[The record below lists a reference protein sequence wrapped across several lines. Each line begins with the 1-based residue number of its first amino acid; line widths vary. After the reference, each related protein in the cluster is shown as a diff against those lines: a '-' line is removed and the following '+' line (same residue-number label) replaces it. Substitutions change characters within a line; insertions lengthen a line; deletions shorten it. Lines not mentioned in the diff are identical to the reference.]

1 MRRLQLDE
9 IGTLKNCHRLRNVNL
24 EYAIAAMLRTRTRVA
39 FGADGSRACERVRA
53 VAHATGATAFA
64 PCVRLKVPCRRC
76 AHGAEARSD
85 LAYRCAHTHARGTC
99 SGRAARTSFF
109 LLIGLFDAP
118 TIRRLTLVGNPV
130 TRVSGYRVFVVANL
144 PKLRELDGTYA
155 Y

>member
-1 MRRLQLDE
+1 
-9 IGTLKNCHRLRNVNL
+9 
-24 EYAIAAMLRTRTRVA
+24 MLRA
-39 FGADGSRACERVRA
+39 G
-53 VAHATGATAFA
+53 
-64 PCVRLKVPCRRC
+64 
-76 AHGAEARSD
+76 
-85 LAYRCAHTHARGTC
+85 C
-99 SGRAARTSFF
+99 SHLFF